1 MKLVFILIY
10 KFFKEKKWVRVE
22 YWDYQFEDKEI

>member
-1 MKLVFILIY
+1 MNLVFILIY

-22 YWDYQFEDKEI
+22 YLDYLFEDKEI